1 MYKVL
6 FLLLLTTN
14 IFAMD
19 RENITRLQ
27 FEDIAIEESL
37 KDKIPFLQIPYSN
50 MNDTKLPEKNKYT
63 LTFKPDSQGFERF
76 SRLTGV
82 SIFQAKF
89 TISWYIFTNSTQIP
103 TSTDKMLELV
113 NVEKPHLLMPLIA
126 INGKWEVMIELPNLT
141 YKKGTYVYAYISYPN
156 LEGVLVPLAGQSFYK
171 KNTDDILISREESL
185 GLNFNILSYWQRQ
198 GYL

>member
-1 MYKVL
+1 MHKVL

-14 IFAMD
+14 TFSMD
-19 RENITRLQ
+19 RESITRLQ
-27 FEDIAIEESL
+27 FENVDIEDSL
-37 KDKIPFLQIPYSN
+37 KDKIPFLQNSYSD
-50 MNDTKLPEKNKYT
+50 MNTTKLPEKNKYT
-63 LTFKPDSQGFERF
+63 LTFKPDSQGFDRF
-76 SRLTGV
+76 SRMTGV

-113 NVEKPHLLMPLIA
+113 NVKKPHLLMPLIA
-126 INGKWEVMIELPNLT
+126 INGKWEVNVELPSLT

-156 LEGVLVPLAGQSFYK
+156 LKGVLVPLAGQSFYK
-171 KNTDDILISREESL
+171 KKTDDVLISRDESL
-185 GLNFNILSYWQRQ
+185 GLNFNILSYWQQQ